1 MSGGAGIASSALAG
15 IGVGFFSCL
24 LSSADKQRPSSAENR
39 ASASTSASLR
49 LRRQLNGGKHT
60 DRSRIRCVLGAIGT
74 FSQSSQRAACS
85 SVQQRAAA
93 CSSVQQRAAACS
105 SERRASAGSTIFGIL
120 SLVGLNYGPV
130 IWQRTL
136 TGPNPCVIL
145 KILNV
150 LNFILAS
157 GPPAASMRWPS
168 SWLYEQGLP
177 CLRTH
182 SSARRPKGTRRVT

>member
-74 FSQSSQRAACS
+74 FSQSSQR
-85 SVQQRAAA
+85 AA